1 MEPKKTPKA
10 DLERRK
16 GLFLEI
22 GLVISLFIMWGAFEW
37 KTYDKS
43 DLDLGKVSLRLD
55 DEEVIITERPLD
67 QPPPPPP
74 PAAPPE
80 QIILADD
87 EEEIEEMVVQS
98 AETSSNEVITVQEVV
113 AVQEEVEEVVPFAVI
128 EVKPVYPGC
137 ERFKDKQDRL
147 EKCISQKLNEF
158 LQREVVYPQIALE
171 MGISGKVILK
181 LTIGT
186 DGKTRAEVARG
197 VDKNLDNEAL
207 RAVSKLKNWTPGM
220 QRNKPVEV
228 SYFLPVNFTAPR

>member
-98 AETSSNEVITVQEVV
+98 AETISNEVITVQEVV

-128 EVKPVYPGC
+128 
-137 ERFKDKQDRL
+137 
-147 EKCISQKLNEF
+147 
-158 LQREVVYPQIALE
+158 
-171 MGISGKVILK
+171 
-181 LTIGT
+181 
-186 DGKTRAEVARG
+186 
-197 VDKNLDNEAL
+197 
-207 RAVSKLKNWTPGM
+207 
-220 QRNKPVEV
+220 
-228 SYFLPVNFTAPR
+228 

>member
-87 EEEIEEMVVQS
+87 EEEIEEMLYDP
-98 AETSSNEVITVQEVV
+98 T
-113 AVQEEVEEVVPFAVI
+113 
-128 EVKPVYPGC
+128 
-137 ERFKDKQDRL
+137 L
-147 EKCISQKLNEF
+147 LH
-158 LQREVVYPQIALE
+158 E
-171 MGISGKVILK
+171 MTGEL
-181 LTIGT
+181 LY
-186 DGKTRAEVARG
+186 A
-197 VDKNLDNEAL
+197 
-207 RAVSKLKNWTPGM
+207 
-220 QRNKPVEV
+220 
-228 SYFLPVNFTAPR
+228 Y